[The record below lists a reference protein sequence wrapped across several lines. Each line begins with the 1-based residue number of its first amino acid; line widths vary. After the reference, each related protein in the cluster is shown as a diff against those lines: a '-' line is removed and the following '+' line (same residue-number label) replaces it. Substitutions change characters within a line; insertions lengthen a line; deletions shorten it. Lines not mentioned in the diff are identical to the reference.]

1 MRTKPISR
9 RDFLKGASI
18 VLGGSALVGAG
29 LMSLETGPA
38 PAPVV
43 FTDQQFGG
51 ESMSNRILVAYG
63 SQAGSTAGVAEAIG
77 KSLAEGGAQVDVRPV
92 NSITDLSPYRAAVI
106 GSAIHSGEWL
116 PEAVSFVE
124 RNRAVLQRM
133 PTAIFQVCMMMTSDN
148 EQYRSMIPSW
158 LDPIAAVLNP
168 VAKGSFAGQID
179 LARYPKLS
187 DKLGMR
193 IFLAF
198 IKKQAGDY
206 RDWNAIR
213 TWAET
218 LRPLM

>member
-1 MRTKPISR
+1 MRTKTISR
-9 RDFLKGASI
+9 RDFLKGAGI
-18 VLGGSALVGAG
+18 VLGGSVLIGAG

-38 PAPVV
+38 LAPVR
-43 FTDQQFGG
+43 FTDQHFGG
-51 ESMSNRILVAYG
+51 ESMSNRVLVAYA

-77 KSLAEGGAQVDVRPV
+77 KSLAEGGAQVDVRHV
-92 NSITDLSPYRAAVI
+92 DAITDLSAYRAVVI
-106 GSAIHSGEWL
+106 GSAIHSGQWL
-116 PEAVSFVE
+116 PEAVAFVE
-124 RNRAVLQRM
+124 RNRAALRRM

-148 EQYRSMIPSW
+148 EQYRAMIPSW
-158 LDPIAAVLNP
+158 LDPIAAELNP
-168 VAKGSFAGQID
+168 VARGSFAGQID

-213 TWAET
+213 SWAEN
-218 LRPLM
+218 LRPLL

>member
-9 RDFLKGASI
+9 RNFLKGAGI
-18 VLGGSALVGAG
+18 VLGGSVLIGAG
-29 LMSLETGPA
+29 LMSVETGPA

-51 ESMSNRILVAYG
+51 DSMSNRILVAFA

-77 KSLAEGGAQVDVRPV
+77 KSLADGGAQVDVRHV
-92 NSITDLSPYRAAVI
+92 ASITDLSSYRAAVI
-106 GSAIHSGEWL
+106 GSAIHSGQWL
-116 PEAVSFVE
+116 PEAVAFVD
-124 RNRAVLQRM
+124 RNRAALRRM

-148 EQYRSMIPSW
+148 EQYRTMIPGW
-158 LDPIAAVLNP
+158 LDPIAAELNP
-168 VAKGSFAGQID
+168 VARGSFAGQID

-213 TWAET
+213 SWAEN
-218 LRPLM
+218 LRPML

>member
-1 MRTKPISR
+1 MRTKSISR
-9 RDFLKGASI
+9 RDFLKGAGI
-18 VLGGSALVGAG
+18 VLGGSVLVGTG
-29 LMSLETGPA
+29 LMAVETGPA
-38 PAPVV
+38 PAPLT
-43 FTDQQFGG
+43 FTDQHYGG
-51 ESMSNRILVAYG
+51 EGMSNKILVAYA

-77 KSLAEGGAQVDVRPV
+77 KSLADGGAQVDVRHV
-92 NSITDLSPYRAAVI
+92 KSVTDLGPYRAVVI

-116 PEAVSFVE
+116 PEAVEFAE
-124 RNRAVLQRM
+124 RNQAALRRM

-158 LDPIAAVLNP
+158 LDPIAAKLNP

-206 RDWNAIR
+206 RDWNAI
-213 TWAET
+213 
-218 LRPLM
+218 